1 MEQNNT
7 DRRTLQ
13 LDELTVLEELD
24 RICKKHGLRYFLTA
38 GTLLGAVR
46 HKGFIPWDDDID
58 VAMPREDYDRLAK
71 LCEREGELA
80 EGFFYQ
86 SEKTERL
93 HTFFFAKIRK
103 DGTEVTEHLLEGVDI
118 HNGCYVD
125 IFPLDKCPKIPALA
139 KLYFKTIQMLNC
151 AIISKVSA
159 DFKDEYKPFTRF
171 VFKCVRLL
179 PFGALRA
186 LRRFVRWFYSVF
198 STGKLWCTVAGSH
211 GFPRESYLPG
221 WFGGEVMLEFEGK
234 EYPAP
239 IGYKEL
245 LTNMYGDYMTPP
257 AEDDRGGHFK

>member
-7 DRRTLQ
+7 DRRALQ
-13 LDELTVLEELD
+13 LEELSVLDELD

-46 HKGFIPWDDDID
+46 HRGFIPWDDDID
-58 VAMPREDYDRLAK
+58 VAMPRGDYDRLAK
-71 LCEREGELA
+71 ICESELS

-103 DGTEVTEHLLEGVDI
+103 DGTEVTEHLLECVDI

-125 IFPLDKCPKIPALA
+125 IFPLDKCPATPVFA

-151 AIISKVSA
+151 AIISKVSR
-159 DFKDEYKPFTRF
+159 DFKDEYKPFARF
-171 VFKCVRLL
+171 VYKCIRLL
-179 PFGALRA
+179 PFSCLRG
-186 LRRFVRWFYSVF
+186 LRHFVRWFYSVF
-198 STGKLWCTVAGSH
+198 SSGKRWCTVAGSH
-211 GFPRESYLPG
+211 GYPRETYLPE
-221 WFGGEVMLEFEGK
+221 WFSDEVMLEFEGK

-239 IGYKEL
+239 SGFRKL

-257 AEDDRGGHFK
+257 AEGDRGGHFT